1 MYEPLAPAYAI
12 DFQEQSR
19 STFSVFGIRLRADG
33 KFDLCPYSPPVII
46 MPPGAP
52 SAPIEEGQMNA
63 ATGKLLEV
71 NLSSHTCRAEQLPTV
86 LYRQYLGGY
95 GLGVRLLLERMDP
108 ACDPLGPENILGFAA
123 GYLTG
128 TGAYIASRYMV
139 FGKSPSTGG
148 WGDSNCGGHIGKK
161 LKNSGFD
168 VLLASGIAQSPVY
181 LLVED
186 GKGQILDAAEL
197 WGRDCYATEGLLK
210 ARHGKDCEVAC
221 IGPAGENL
229 SPIAGIST
237 DKGRFAA
244 RSGLGAV
251 MGSKRLKAVVLKGSQ
266 PIEIA
271 DPERMKAL
279 RKEHL
284 PLFKDDFGATLTKY
298 GTPMFYE
305 AALKTGDAPWKNWS
319 SSVAEMENFTITA
332 DKVLEYQVK
341 RYACSGCPIGCGGH
355 VEVREGQFQLDGAAH
370 KAEYETMGVFGSNL
384 LIDDLEAIFRIND
397 LCNRYGMDTIGCGG
411 LAAYAVECFERG
423 LITREQTGGLEL
435 TWGNAEAVVSLVEQI
450 GKGEGIG
457 GVLARGFDA
466 AVDAYGSGTADCV
479 MAVRGEA
486 LPAHDPR
493 WNVGLA
499 LTYFLNP
506 TPAHHCQ
513 GSTAFP
519 MAGYEMPAIAP
530 AEASG
535 RAAHHDAVTNWTHVL
550 DAAGLCLF
558 GYFILSYK
566 TLPEY
571 LAAADGSQ
579 WTTEELEAVGLR
591 IAIARQIFNVRAGW
605 TLDRYSF
612 PERVLGNPPLTSG
625 ETKGVRIDLQTM
637 VDEYLDLRGFDRK
650 TGLPPRSEL
659 ERLGLADLL
668 G

>member
-1 MYEPLAPAYAI
+1 MVAPGGRGGRVEEGEVNAVVGILLNI
-12 DFQEQSR
+12 DLDGQTCKAEQ
-19 STFSVFGIRLRADG
+19 I
-33 KFDLCPYSPPVII
+33 
-46 MPPGAP
+46 PPG
-52 SAPIEEGQMNA
+52 
-63 ATGKLLEV
+63 
-71 NLSSHTCRAEQLPTV
+71 

-108 ACDPLGPENILGFAA
+108 ACDPLGPGNILGFAA

-128 TGAYIASRYMV
+128 TGAYISSRYMV

-148 WGDSNCGGHIGKK
+148 WGDSNCGGHLGKK

-168 VLLASGIAQSPVY
+168 VLLFSGAAQSPVY
-181 LLVED
+181 LLVEE
-186 GKGQILDAAEL
+186 GTAQLLDAEEL
-197 WGRDCYATEGLLK
+197 WGKDCYETEDLLK

-221 IGPAGENL
+221 IGPAGERL
-229 SPIAGIST
+229 ATVAGIST

-251 MGSKRLKAVVLKGSQ
+251 MGSKKLKAVVLKGSL
-266 PIEIA
+266 PIEVA
-271 DPERMKAL
+271 DPELMKAL

-319 SSVAEMENFTITA
+319 SSVAEMEGFRITA

-341 RYACSGCPIGCGGH
+341 RYACSGCPVGCGGH
-355 VEVREGQFQLDGAAH
+355 VEVREGPFKLEGRAH

-384 LIDDLEAIFRIND
+384 LVDDLEAIFRVND

-411 LAAYAVECFERG
+411 LVAWAVECFERG
-423 LITREQTGGLEL
+423 LITRGQIDGLEL
-435 TWGNAEAVVSLVEQI
+435 SWGNAEAVVSLVEKI

-457 GVLARGFDA
+457 AALARGFDA
-466 AVDAYGSGTADCV
+466 AVREFGPETAQYA

-493 WNVGLA
+493 WNVGLG

-519 MAGYEMPAIAP
+519 IAGYEMPAVAP
-530 AEASG
+530 DQASG
-535 RAAHHDAVTNWTHVL
+535 RAVHHDAINNWTHVL

-566 TLPEY
+566 TLPDY
-571 LAAADGSQ
+571 LAAADGTR
-579 WTTEELEAVGLR
+579 WTTEELEAAGLR
-591 IAIARQIFNVRAGW
+591 IAVARQIFNVRAGW
-605 TLDRYSF
+605 TLDRYAI
-612 PERVLGNPPLTSG
+612 PERVLGNPPLTGG
-625 ETKGVRIDLQTM
+625 ETKGVRVDLKTM
-637 VDEYLDLRGFDRK
+637 VEEYLELRGFDRK
-650 TGLPPRSEL
+650 TGLPPRAVL
-659 ERLGLADLL
+659 EELGLAELQ

>member
-1 MYEPLAPAYAI
+1 M
-12 DFQEQSR
+12 
-19 STFSVFGIRLRADG
+19 V
-33 KFDLCPYSPPVII
+33 
-46 MPPGAP
+46 PPGA
-52 SAPIEEGQMNA
+52 AGARVQEGEMNA
-63 ATGKLLEV
+63 VTGMLLNIDLTSQACTEEP
-71 NLSSHTCRAEQLPTV
+71 LPAE
-86 LYRQYLGGY
+86 LYRNYLGGY

-108 ACDPLGPENILGFAA
+108 ACDPLGPGSIVGFAA

-128 TGAYIASRYMV
+128 TGAYIASRTMV

-148 WGDSNCGGHIGKK
+148 WGDSNCGGHLGKK

-168 VLLASGIAQSPVY
+168 VLLFSGTAPRPVY
-181 LLVED
+181 LLVD
-186 GKGQILDAAEL
+186 AGKAQILDAAEL
-197 WGRDCYATEGLLK
+197 WGRDCYETEDLLK

-221 IGPAGENL
+221 IGPAGERL
-229 SPIAGIST
+229 AMVAGIST

-251 MGSKRLKAVVLKGSQ
+251 MGSKKLKAVVLKGSL

-319 SSVAEMENFTITA
+319 SSVLEMEDFAITA

-355 VEVREGQFQLDGAAH
+355 VELREGPYKLEGPAH

-384 LIDDLEAIFRIND
+384 LVDDLEAIFRIND

-435 TWGNAEAVVSLVEQI
+435 TWGNAEAVVALVEKI

-457 GVLARGFDA
+457 ALLARGFEE
-466 AVDAYGSGTADCV
+466 AVRELGPQTAEYI
-479 MAVRGEA
+479 MAIRGEA

-499 LTYFLNP
+499 LTYFINP
-506 TPAHHCQ
+506 TPARHCQ

-519 MAGYEMPAIAP
+519 VAGYEMPPVAP
-530 AEASG
+530 ADAGG
-535 RAAHHDAVTNWTHVL
+535 RAPHHDAITNWTHVL

-566 TLPEY
+566 TLPDY
-571 LAAADGSQ
+571 LAAADGTE
-579 WTTEELEAVGLR
+579 WTTEELDAAGWR
-591 IAIARQIFNVRAGW
+591 IAVARQIFNVRAGW
-605 TLDRYSF
+605 TLDRYGF
-612 PERVLGNPPLTSG
+612 PERVLGNPPLTGG
-625 ETKGVRIDLQTM
+625 ETKGVRVDLKTM
-637 VDEYLDLRGFDRK
+637 VDEYLELRGMDRK
-650 TGLPPRSEL
+650 TGLPPRTVL
-659 ERLGLADLL
+659 EELGLAELL